1 MVLNVLGAAMVL
13 AALWTAIAICTDK
26 AGMRYRAF
34 AVKAPVHRAQRKRDP
49 Y

>member
-1 MVLNVLGAAMVL
+1 MVLNVLGAGIVL
-13 AALWTAIAICTDK
+13 AALWTAIALCTDK

-34 AVKAPVHRAQRKRDP
+34 AVKAPVDRAERARRS